1 MLHKIYM
8 DLLTMK
14 ALKAYHYNGG
24 NYQFMNRQESY
35 MASEIPGI
43 SSSPLS
49 PPRSFPVISDELSPV
64 REHTQSLPAETT
76 VIRGSERDKPP
87 SRQQMLNAFQGA
99 DKPAEP
105 GPSPEEKPNLISDLL
120 ERNKHKLLPMEWKKT
135 PKDDIPAPVPCDG
148 RAVTAAFRQ
157 GEGVLCGKPGF
168 FSHQVR
174 MLEVKEPE
182 TLGEAA
188 DLLVFLA
195 NQEKGLVRR
204 EYGLMFYSNEKGE
217 SKFLLERGTG
227 AIFTPD
233 LHKYRV
239 IETPDRQQ
247 WLLLGCIGHTHP
259 FSGEGNPS
267 EKDLSA
273 LKNSDT
279 GLNQRFSI
287 VAAQGG
293 WHLFNSSGAYEP
305 DQEALAKPI
314 SGLLDI

>member
-1 MLHKIYM
+1 
-8 DLLTMK
+8 
-14 ALKAYHYNGG
+14 
-24 NYQFMNRQESY
+24 
-35 MASEIPGI
+35 MASEIQGI
-43 SSSPLS
+43 SSCPLS
-49 PPRSFPVISDELSPV
+49 LSRPFPLVNDDLFPVQ
-64 REHTQSLPAETT
+64 EHTQSLPAETT
-76 VIRGSERDKPP
+76 VIRGSERDTTP
-87 SRQQMLNAFQGA
+87 SRQQMLKAFQGD

-105 GPSPEEKPNLISDLL
+105 GPSPEEKPNLISELL
-120 ERNKHKLLPMEWKKT
+120 ERNRHKLLPMEWKKT

-148 RAVTAAFRQ
+148 MAVTAAFRQ

-174 MLEVKEPE
+174 MLEVKEPGS
-182 TLGEAA
+182 LGEAA
-188 DLLVFLA
+188 DLLVSLA
-195 NQEKGLVRR
+195 NQEKGLIRR
-204 EYGLMFYSNEKGE
+204 EYGLMFYCNEKGE

-259 FSGEGNPS
+259 FSGTGNPS
-267 EKDLSA
+267 EKDLLA

-293 WHLFNSSGAYEP
+293 WHLFDSSGAYEP
-305 DQEALAKPI
+305 GQQALSEPI